1 MADPIKE
8 ATGICKT
15 IMRNGFDAYIVNAPL
30 QKKVLA
36 RDSGEIDICSDLD
49 FNGLSKLFPNAHNP
63 VERDM
68 TAVLVEGGIRFNF
81 YPADTEE
88 SSSAESGQAMYTRR
102 ILKKLE
108 ECGEL
113 SLTMACP
120 YIPTAEETSDGFADF
135 SGGVIRLEGVP
146 EETLKRNYLRAF
158 RALRFSAN
166 YNLPVEPNT
175 WMAIVRSAQIVLDHV
190 AVSEIMDEWR
200 KVEAENLWKYVEL
213 LFESMI
219 LHGLIPEIAALSRIK
234 HIKNAEEGEET
245 VLSHTLQTM
254 RHYPEE
260 LPFDWFGTVACLFH
274 DVGKLYT
281 GEHADGKM
289 TYYHHH
295 HIGAK
300 VTRGILR
307 RLRFVS
313 EDIDLI
319 CHLVRHHMRF
329 HFMLTDRG
337 IRRFKA
343 LDEYP
348 RLIEMARADLK
359 AKGGNYTEF
368 NHNVKMLERADIHED
383 MIEPLLN
390 GHEIMQHTQIRPG
403 PSVGL
408 IRDALLQ
415 AQIVGDVTQID
426 EAVEFVRK
434 YTEREK
440 LL

>member
-1 MADPIKE
+1 MADPFKE

-15 IMRNGFDAYIVNAPL
+15 IMRNGFDAYIINAPL
-30 QKKVLA
+30 QKKVIA
-36 RDSGEIDICSDLD
+36 RESGEIDICSDLD
-49 FNGLSKLFPNAHNP
+49 FQGLGKLFPNAQIASD
-63 VERDM
+63 RDM
-68 TAVLVEGGIRFNF
+68 TAVLVEGGVRFNF
-81 YPADTEE
+81 YPADIEE
-88 SSSAESGQAMYTRR
+88 GSSAESGLAMYTRR

-108 ECGEL
+108 ESGEL

-120 YIPTAEETSDGFADF
+120 YIPNADEASDGFVDF
-135 SGGVIRLEGVP
+135 GSGVIRLEGIP
-146 EETLKRNYLRAF
+146 DETLRRNYLRAL

-166 YNLPVEPNT
+166 YNLPIEPNT
-175 WMAIVRSAQIVLDHV
+175 WMAIVRSSQTVLDHV
-190 AVSEIMDEWR
+190 AVSDVMDEWR
-200 KVEAENLWKYVEL
+200 KVEAENLWKFAEL

-234 HIKNAEEGEET
+234 HLKNIEEGEET
-245 VLSHTLQTM
+245 VLEHTLQTM

-260 LPFDWFGTVACLFH
+260 LPYDWYGTVACLFH

-281 GEHADGKM
+281 GEHADGRR
-289 TYYHHH
+289 TFYHHH

-300 VTRGILR
+300 VTRKILR
-307 RLRFVS
+307 RMRFVS

-359 AKGGNYTEF
+359 ARGGNYTEF
-368 NHNVKMLERADIHED
+368 NHNMKMLERADIHED

-390 GHEIMQHTQIRPG
+390 GHEIMQYTQIRPG

-415 AQIVGDVTQID
+415 AQIAGDVTQVE
-426 EAVEFVRK
+426 EAAEFVRK
-434 YTEREK
+434 YAAREK
-440 LL
+440 LQ

>member
-1 MADPIKE
+1 MADPFKE

-15 IMRNGFDAYIVNAPL
+15 IMRNGFDAYIINAQL

-36 RDSGEIDICSDLD
+36 RDGGEIDICSDLD
-49 FNGLSKLFPNAHNP
+49 FQGLSKLFPNAVAP
-63 VERDM
+63 ADRDV
-68 TAVLVEGGIRFNF
+68 TAVLIEGGIRFNF
-81 YPADTEE
+81 YPADIEE
-88 SSSAESGQAMYTRR
+88 SSSAESGLAMFTRR
-102 ILKKLE
+102 MLRKLE
-108 ECGEL
+108 ESGEL
-113 SLTMACP
+113 SLAMACP
-120 YIPTAEETSDGFADF
+120 YIPTAEEATDGFANF
-135 SGGVIRLEGVP
+135 ASGVIRLEGIP
-146 EETLKRNYLRAF
+146 EENLKRNYLRAL

-175 WMAIVRSAQIVLDHV
+175 WMAIIRSSQAVLDHV
-190 AVSEIMDEWR
+190 AVYEIIDEFR
-200 KVEAENLWKYVEL
+200 KVEAENLWKFIEL
-213 LFESMI
+213 LFESML

-234 HIKNAEEGEET
+234 HVKNPEEGEES
-245 VLSHTLQTM
+245 VLAHTLQTM
-254 RHYPEE
+254 RRYPEE
-260 LPFDWFGTVACLFH
+260 LPYDWYGTVACLFH

-281 GEHADGKM
+281 GEFAEGRI
-289 TYYHHH
+289 TFFHHH

-300 VTRGILR
+300 VTRRILR
-307 RLRFVS
+307 RLHFDS

-343 LDEYP
+343 LNEYP

-359 AKGGNYTEF
+359 ARGGNYTEF
-368 NHNVKMLERADIHED
+368 NHNMKMLERADIHED

-390 GHEIMQHTQIRPG
+390 GHEIMQHTQIKPG

-415 AQIVGDVTQID
+415 AQIAGDVSQVD

-434 YTEREK
+434 YAAREK
-440 LL
+440 LQ